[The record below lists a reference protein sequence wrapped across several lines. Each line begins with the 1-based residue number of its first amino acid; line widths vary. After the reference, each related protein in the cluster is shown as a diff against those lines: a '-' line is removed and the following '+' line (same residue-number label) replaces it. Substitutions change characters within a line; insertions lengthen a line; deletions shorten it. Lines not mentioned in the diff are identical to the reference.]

1 MERTIILTLKQ
12 ITYNGR
18 SIGDDIRIE
27 VEAMSYSTAIERTIK
42 SGSTI
47 DINTEI
53 GRRVTDKKS
62 LTVPITIRVIEKD
75 ILFNDVGVSK
85 KNVPINL
92 SKNSTQHFICEVA
105 VPESRGYVTG
115 TIAHFK
121 VTIEAQVF
129 HGLIRYVEEEEGGW
143 LRILPENKKKEI
155 AIPKYLKLLLHSVDL
170 KREYFTILE
179 GVLRGSK
186 ASVELKNGI
195 SHLSSHN
202 SHTQAVQMTY
212 SISKKVLTF
221 QGKTYRAVDYENV
234 RWKKGF
240 YDIEIPDYPH
250 EGGLHYPGSH
260 YATVWFRIGH
270 TGDRYLH
277 TGTRSAGCIT
287 LVEQKKWDQMY
298 KVIIQARKGDSLS
311 VGILEV
317 ID

>member
-1 MERTIILTLKQ
+1 MERTVILTLKQ
-12 ITYNGR
+12 ITYSGKP
-18 SIGDDIRIE
+18 IGDNIRIE
-27 VEAMSYSTAIERTIK
+27 IEAMSYSTIVERKIK
-42 SGSTI
+42 IGSTI

-53 GRRVTDKKS
+53 GRMVIDKKS
-62 LTVPITIRVIEKD
+62 LAVPITIRIIEKD

-85 KNVPINL
+85 RNVPINL

-105 VPESRGYVTG
+105 VLESRGYVTG
-115 TIAHFK
+115 KTARFK
-121 VTIEAQVF
+121 ITIEAQVF
-129 HGLIRYVEEEEGGW
+129 HGLIRYVEEEKGGW
-143 LRILPENKKKEI
+143 LNILPENKKKDI
-155 AIPKYLKLLLHSVDL
+155 VIPKYLKLLLYKVDS

-186 ASVELKNGI
+186 GSVELKNGA

-202 SHTQAVQMTY
+202 SHAQAVQMTY

-221 QGKTYRAVDYENV
+221 RGKTYRAVDYENV

-240 YDIEIPDYPH
+240 YDIEIPDHPH
-250 EGGLHYPGSH
+250 EGGHRYPDSQF
-260 YATVWFRIGH
+260 ATVWFRIGH

-287 LVEQKKWDQMY
+287 LVEQKKWDQLY
-298 KVIIQARKGDSLS
+298 KVIVKARKGDSLS
-311 VGILEV
+311 VGVLEV